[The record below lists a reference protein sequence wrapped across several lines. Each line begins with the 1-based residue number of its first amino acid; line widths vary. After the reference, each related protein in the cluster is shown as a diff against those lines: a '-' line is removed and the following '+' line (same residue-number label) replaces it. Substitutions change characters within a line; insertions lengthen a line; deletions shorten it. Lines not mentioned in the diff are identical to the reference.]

1 MKLTEEQKAIISSAG
16 NIKIN
21 AVAGSGKTTTIIE
34 YAKTRPQNSR
44 ILYLAFNRSVR
55 NEAVKKFAAK
65 GLNNVKVETAH
76 SLAFRQIVY
85 KYNYKVRAHGFK
97 SHDVIDILR
106 LKSPGEQH
114 GEYIAANHILKFL
127 SYFCNSTV
135 KKVSELN
142 YKETVSDKEAMTFV
156 MKHYG
161 FIENQTRL
169 LLAKMNNSEIEIT
182 HDFYLKKF
190 QLSEPKLEFD
200 YILFDEGQDA
210 SAVML
215 DVFMNQDAVKVIV
228 GDTHQQIYGW
238 RYAVNSLEKADF
250 TTYGLTKSF
259 RFGQDIADLAMSVL
273 KRKDLLKS
281 FTNTP
286 ISGEIAAIENDN
298 SKVTAILGR
307 TNLGLL
313 IKAIETV
320 TENSKYTRL
329 YFEGNINSYTYAD
342 EGASLY
348 DVLHL
353 YNGKRKLIRDKLLKT
368 MKSMSELHQYI
379 EKTEDMQL
387 SMLVEIVKKYGND
400 LPKIIRRIKAM
411 HVNDDEKDTAEIIFS
426 TIHRCKGMEY
436 DDVRLVN
443 DFMTEEKIKEKAD
456 ELKSEGLSSSKLN
469 EEINL
474 LYVAVTRTRK
484 KLSIPEC
491 LVPKGLKESPDIF
504 IIKPD
509 LKKSSSSNKDKFKD
523 GKIPFEKPD
532 FREFSD
538 EKNSSIHNGK
548 SFDRIRERHRSAYLP
563 WSKKLD
569 NELRE
574 MYSKGEAIETIAKK
588 SGRTAGAIRSRIQKL
603 ELDENFG

>member
-1 MKLTEEQKAIISSAG
+1 MKLTEEQKAIISSEG

-34 YAKTRPQNSR
+34 YAKTRPRSSR
-44 ILYLAFNRSVR
+44 ILYLAFNRSVK
-55 NEAVKKFAAK
+55 NEAVKKFAAE
-65 GLNNVKVETAH
+65 GLSNVKTETAH
-76 SLAFRQIVY
+76 SLAFRHIVF
-85 KYNYKVRAHGFK
+85 KHNYKVRAHGFK
-97 SHDVIDILR
+97 PHEVIDILR

-142 YKETVSDKEAMTFV
+142 YKETVSDKEALNFV

-161 FIENQTRL
+161 FIENHTRL

-182 HDFYLKKF
+182 HDFYLKKY
-190 QLSEPKLEFD
+190 QLSEPKLGFD
-200 YILFDEGQDA
+200 FILFDEGQDA

-215 DVFMNQDAVKVIV
+215 DIFMKQDAVKVIV

-238 RYAVNSLEKADF
+238 RYAVNSLEMADF
-250 TTYGLTKSF
+250 TTYSLTKSF
-259 RFGQDIADLAMSVL
+259 RFGQDIADLAMSIL
-273 KRKDLLKS
+273 KRKEILKS
-281 FTNTP
+281 FRNTP
-286 ISGEIAAIENDN
+286 ITGVKAAAENKRN
-298 SKVTAILGR
+298 KVTAVLAR

-320 TENSKYTRL
+320 TENDKYKRL

-342 EGASLY
+342 EGASLF

-353 YNGKRKLIRDKLLKT
+353 YNGKRKLIKDKLIRM
-368 MKSMSELHQYI
+368 MKSMRELHQYI

-387 SMLVEIVKKYGND
+387 SMLAEIVKKYGNE

-411 HVNDDEKDTAEIIFS
+411 HVSDDEKDTAEIVFS

-436 DDVRLVN
+436 DDVVLVN
-443 DFMTEEKIKEKAD
+443 DFMTEEKITEKAK
-456 ELKSEGLSSSKLN
+456 ELKSDGLSSLKLN

-484 KLSIPEC
+484 QLSIHEC
-491 LVPKGLKESPDIF
+491 LAPKGMKECPDIF

-509 LKKSSSSNKDKFKD
+509 LKKSNNSNREKYKD

-532 FREFSD
+532 FGEFS
-538 EKNSSIHNGK
+538 EVHNTDHNRK
-548 SFDRIRERHRSAYLP
+548 SFDKIRERHRSAYLP
-563 WSKKLD
+563 WSRKLD

-574 MYSKGEAIETIAKK
+574 MYSRGEAVEVIAKK
-588 SGRTAGAIRSRIQKL
+588 SGRTAGAIRSRILKL